1 MTQRSVCCLLLLLFA
16 GQLPAQNVCTN
27 PGQTP
32 STAIPVCNTN
42 PIHQPKLTA
51 CRNSSILVPGC
62 SNQNTS
68 YNDNNP
74 IYYKFTCY
82 TAGTL
87 GFVITPDNIND
98 DNDWQLF
105 DITGHNPNDIF
116 LFSDTSIIV
125 TGNWS
130 GNTGPTGASASG
142 VNYIQCRSDPFFTQT
157 PTFSVM
163 PVLQLQHEYILLI
176 AHSDILQGG
185 FTLSFGGGTASIT
198 NTTLPEL
205 NSINPVC
212 NGNKLTVKLN
222 KKIKCSSI
230 AADGSD
236 FTLSPAVTTI
246 LSATSALCSSNGE
259 TDSIVIIFSN
269 PAAPG
274 TYSLNS
280 SIGSD
285 GNTLV
290 DYCGNSI
297 SNGSQLSFSISPYP
311 KIDSILPLTCSPDK
325 IILAL
330 NQPILCSS
338 LAADGSDFLINGT
351 VPVSITKASGNC
363 VNNLTTSIE
372 LSLSKPITQAGNFS
386 INLKNGLD
394 GNSLM
399 NECGLASPVGPAISF
414 VTKDTVN
421 ADFSFTISPGCTS
434 DTISF
439 AHDGR
444 NQVNSWLWSFENSSS
459 ILQNPTTVFNNSGTK
474 HIQLIVSNG
483 TCSDTSSK
491 AVLLKE
497 KLKAGFTGPDIICPE
512 NKAVFTDTSS
522 NASSWFW
529 DFSNGNTSNVQQ
541 PLPQQF
547 TAANSD
553 KTYLISLTAGDGN
566 CSTTVSRTI
575 KVLSSCFVA
584 VPSAFTP
591 NNDQLNDFLYP
602 LNIFQATQFDFKVYN
617 RLGLLVFS
625 TTDISQKWD
634 GTYKGMKQP
643 AGMYAWQLSYKQSQS
658 SQKISLK
665 GTTLLIR

>member
-16 GQLPAQNVCTN
+16 GQLPAQNVCIN

-32 STAIPVCNTN
+32 STAIPICNSN
-42 PIHQPKLTA
+42 PIHQPKVAA

-82 TAGTL
+82 AAGTL
-87 GFVITPDNIND
+87 GFVITPDNITD

-130 GNTGPTGASASG
+130 GNTGLTGASASG
-142 VNYIQCRSDPFFTQT
+142 VNYIQCRSDPFFIQT

-185 FTLSFGGGTASIT
+185 FTLSFGGGTANIT
-198 NTTLPEL
+198 NTTFPEL

-212 NGNKLTVKLN
+212 NGNQLTVKLN

-230 AADGSD
+230 AANGSD

-246 LSATSALCSSNGE
+246 LSATSAQCSSNGE
-259 TDSIVIIFSN
+259 TDSVVITFSN
-269 PAAPG
+269 PAASG
-274 TYSLNS
+274 TYSLIS

-297 SNGSQLSFSISPYP
+297 SNGSQLSFSISAYSQ
-311 KIDSILPLTCSPDK
+311 IDSILPLTCSPDK

-338 LAADGSDFLINGT
+338 LAANGSDFLINGT

-372 LSLSKPITQAGNFS
+372 LSLSKPIAQAGNFS
-386 INLKNGLD
+386 ISLKNGLD

-399 NECGLASPVGPAISF
+399 NECGLNSPPGPVINF
-414 VTKDTVN
+414 ITKDTVN
-421 ADFSFTISPGCTS
+421 ADFAFTVYPGCVNDS
-434 DTISF
+434 ISF

-444 NQVNSWLWSFENSSS
+444 NQVNSWQWSFENSSS
-459 ILQNPTTVFNNSGTK
+459 LLQNPTTVFNSSGTK

-483 TCSDTSSK
+483 ICSDTISK
-491 AVLLKE
+491 TVVLKE
-497 KLKAGFTGPDIICPE
+497 KLKTDFTGPDIICPE
-512 NKAVFTDTSS
+512 NTAVFTDKSS
-522 NASSWFW
+522 NASSWLW
-529 DFSNGNTSNVQQ
+529 DFSNGNTSNLQQ

-547 TAANSD
+547 IGSNSE

-566 CSTTVSRTI
+566 CSKTVSHTI
-575 KVLSSCFVA
+575 KIQSSCFVP
-584 VPSAFTP
+584 VPSPFTH
-591 NNDQLNDFLYP
+591 N
-602 LNIFQATQFDFKVYN
+602 K
-617 RLGLLVFS
+617 
-625 TTDISQKWD
+625 K
-634 GTYKGMKQP
+634 
-643 AGMYAWQLSYKQSQS
+643 
-658 SQKISLK
+658 
-665 GTTLLIR
+665 

>member
-16 GQLPAQNVCTN
+16 GQLPAQNACTN

-32 STAIPVCNTN
+32 STAIPICNSN
-42 PIHQPKLTA
+42 PIHQPKVTA

-82 TAGTL
+82 AAGTL

-130 GNTGPTGASASG
+130 GNTGLTGTSASG

-185 FTLSFGGGTASIT
+185 FTVSFGGGTANIT

-212 NGNKLTVKLN
+212 NGNQLTVKLN
-222 KKIKCSSI
+222 KKVKCSSI
-230 AADGSD
+230 AANGSD
-236 FTLSPAVTTI
+236 FTLSPA
-246 LSATSALCSSNGE
+246 SATIISATAAQCNSNAE
-259 TDSIVIIFSN
+259 TDSVVITCSN
-269 PAAPG
+269 PIPPG
-274 TYSLNS
+274 NYSL
-280 SIGSD
+280 IAGTGSD
-285 GNTLV
+285 GNTLI

-297 SNGSQLSFSISPYP
+297 GSGSQLSFSISAYAQ
-311 KIDSILPLTCSPDK
+311 IDSVLPLNCSPDK

-338 LAADGSDFLINGT
+338 IAADGSDFLINGS
-351 VPVSITKASGNC
+351 VPATIIKATGTC
-363 VNNLTTSIE
+363 NNNFSTRIE

-386 INLKNGLD
+386 ISLKNGSD

-399 NECGLASPVGPAISF
+399 NECGLASPAGLAISF
-414 VTKDTVN
+414 ATKDTVN
-421 ADFSFTISPGCTS
+421 ADFAFTIYPGCVN

-444 NQVNSWLWSFENSSS
+444 NLVNSWQWSFENSSS
-459 ILQNPTTVFNNSGTK
+459 VLQNPTTVFNSSGNK

-483 TCSDTSSK
+483 MCSDTISK
-491 AVLLKE
+491 TVVLKE
-497 KLKAGFTGPDIICPE
+497 KLKADFTGPDIICPE
-512 NKAVFTDTSS
+512 NTAVFTDKSS
-522 NASSWFW
+522 NASNWFW
-529 DFSNGNTSNVQQ
+529 DFSNGNTSNLQQ

-547 TAANSD
+547 IASNSE

-566 CSTTVSRTI
+566 CSTTVSHTI

-602 LNIFQATQFDFKVYN
+602 LNIFQATQFEFKVYN

-634 GTYKGMKQP
+634 GTYKEIKQP
-643 AGMYAWQLSYKQSQS
+643 VGMYAWQLSYKQNQS
-658 SQKISLK
+658 AQKISLK